1 MCQEIQGTMK
11 DNQALQPS
19 LADSLKLAGTIFDSS
34 STPILFVNDQFTI
47 IMANSSWNWL
57 LGWKEGELAGKSVS
71 RLFQEDQ
78 IQDFYNL
85 NQSLLEDEQ
94 YWQGEFLMQ
103 KLNGSLVNAQIVTQ
117 RVDLQDQTI
126 YILYLNRAQT
136 VIQEKKNPKAAE
148 RGSYEPETLIKA
160 LLALEQAHSRYQLEL
175 AHQIEVSLLPTLK
188 KMSYE
193 PDSQIRRSYQTVLS
207 NELASLLNELP
218 LEGDQDLLKLTP
230 TEMEVC
236 KYIQSGLSSKEI
248 AELMHSSFDT
258 IQTHRKNIRKKMGLN
273 GQKTPLC
280 TFLRVKKRLPSI
292 HAQV

>member
-1 MCQEIQGTMK
+1 MCQKIQDISK
-11 DNQALQPS
+11 DRRALQSS
-19 LADSLKLAGTIFDSS
+19 LADSLKLATVLFPSP
-34 STPILFVNDQFTI
+34 STPILFMDSQFTI

-57 LGWKEGELAGKSVS
+57 LGWKEGELVGRAIS
-71 RLFQEDQ
+71 RIFPEDQ
-78 IQDFYNL
+78 FQDFYNL
-85 NQSLLEDEQ
+85 NQCLQQDEQ
-94 YWQGEFLMQ
+94 YWQGEFLIQ
-103 KLNGSLVNAQIVTQ
+103 KSNESSITVQITTQ
-117 RVDLQDQTI
+117 RVELLDQTI
-126 YILYLNRAQT
+126 YVLYLDKVLAD
-136 VIQEKKNPKAAE
+136 IQESKKAEAAQ
-148 RGSYEPETLIKA
+148 GGIYGAETLIRA
-160 LLALEQAHSRYQLEL
+160 LQSLEQAHSRYQLEL

-248 AELMHSSFDT
+248 AELKHSSFDT